1 MRIAYVFDGTVSPLA
16 PRVVKRKAFSL
27 KKIVSM
33 INKKLMLM
41 VFGLAPVENA
51 TTRRFQIK
59 SPLTSLAGRTIQAE
73 KSRYT
78 ELLRLV
84 YSVPAG

>member
-1 MRIAYVFDGTVSPLA
+1 
-16 PRVVKRKAFSL
+16 
-27 KKIVSM
+27 
-33 INKKLMLM
+33 M